1 MHEDI
6 MHFSSRWFYEGKL
19 QAAPEVRS
27 RGILDYD
34 TPLVWYDTSLCRYQE
49 EFIGEHFGRINKP
62 KAELLLA
69 ETEKYI
75 KRIGVER
82 VLEERIDIGI
92 ISPYKSQIQYL
103 KRRIRQ
109 ITFFKPL
116 RSLISINTVDGFQGQ
131 ERDVIIL
138 SLVRANEHKEI
149 GFLTDLR
156 RMNVA
161 ITRARMKVILIGDAS
176 TLTHH
181 KFYKELYNYI
191 EEKGKVVLIQAD
203 KPV

>member
-1 MHEDI
+1 MN
-6 MHFSSRWFYEGKL
+6 FSSRWFYGGEL

-34 TPLVWYDTSLCRYQE
+34 TPLVWYDTSLCHYQE

-62 KAELLLA
+62 EAELLLA

-103 KRRIRQ
+103 KRRVRQ
-109 ITFFKPL
+109 LPFFKPL

-156 RMNVA
+156 QMNVA

-181 KFYKELYNYI
+181 TFYKELYNYI
-191 EEKGKVVLIQAD
+191 QEKGKVELVQAD